1 MCSPIQISYLNSKAV
16 LALPKMAHSAQTHK
30 IISLFES
37 FGAFYIYVSEG
48 DSPKLYV
55 MDEIISSFLGEYA
68 FFIILKI

>member
-1 MCSPIQISYLNSKAV
+1 
-16 LALPKMAHSAQTHK
+16 MAHSAQTHK

-37 FGAFYIYVSEG
+37 FGAFYMYVSEG